1 MTAPRGRVLVIEDN
15 PLNLELVSG
24 VLESLGC
31 DIVPAGTAELG
42 LQLATQAPPDV
53 ILLDMWLPGMSG
65 EEAIR
70 LIRQDRALRDIP
82 VIAITAQAMRGDE
95 ASALRLGFDAWI
107 SKPID
112 NRRLREL
119 VRGYLQSRRESR

>member
-1 MTAPRGRVLVIEDN
+1 MNSPTGRVLVIEDN
-15 PLNLELVSG
+15 PLNLELVAA

-31 DIVPAGTAELG
+31 EIVPAASAELG
-42 LQLATQAPPDV
+42 LELAIQSPPDV

-65 EEAIR
+65 EDAIR
-70 LIRQDRALRDIP
+70 FIRQHESLARIP

-95 ASALRLGFDAWI
+95 ASALRLGFDAWV

-119 VRGYLQSRRESR
+119 VRGYLHVRHESG